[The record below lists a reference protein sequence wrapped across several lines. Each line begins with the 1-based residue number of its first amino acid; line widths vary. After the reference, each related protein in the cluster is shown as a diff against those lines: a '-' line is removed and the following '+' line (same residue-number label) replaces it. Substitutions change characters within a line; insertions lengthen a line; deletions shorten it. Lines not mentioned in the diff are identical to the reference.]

1 MYRKYVFYYLVLP
14 YSEAQRF
21 RQATGQGAEDVPMYV
36 LARRNAIHTP
46 MTPMVP
52 ACSSAPAWQLL
63 VLGWPRGRGGQQQ
76 APQQENALL
85 TTGRQQARDGRDPRG
100 GEGVQIIQGA
110 IFEKQKNLCV

>member
-21 RQATGQGAEDVPMYV
+21 RCRCADV

-52 ACSSAPAWQLL
+52 ACSSAPAWCWA
-63 VLGWPRGRGGQQQ
+63 GRGRAAGTTSRRQ
-76 APQQENALL
+76 AAGTGPGRGDA
-85 TTGRQQARDGRDPRG
+85 TGRTPGPQ